1 MFQSVIKASYKFVLS
16 GKIKFHYKIFIRFL
30 KVRKIKDRK
39 VSQKRSLV
47 VVGIQLAPG
56 FQRLTRQM
64 PAF

>member
-16 GKIKFHYKIFIRFL
+16 GKIKFHYKLSIRFFL

-39 VSQKRSLV
+39 VSQKISL

-56 FQRLTRQM
+56 FQRLTFQM
-64 PAF
+64 TAF